1 VKMIYL
7 MLLCMVKLV
16 ADKQEVHGVIMF
28 IKLFP
33 LIVQPLLLYLP
44 QTLQILLNLNQFQLN
59 QLKLNQLLLH
69 NQCKF
74 NQLQLNQ
81 QDKDMILLISNLF
94 LQLIQQHLIIL

>member
-1 VKMIYL
+1 
-7 MLLCMVKLV
+7 MVKLL

-28 IKLFP
+28 IKLFH

-44 QTLQILLNLNQFQLN
+44 QILQILLNLNQFQLN
-59 QLKLNQLLLH
+59 Q
-69 NQCKF
+69 CKF
-74 NQLQLNQ
+74 NQFQLNQ